1 MPIDHARVCKVCE
14 RDCPEWADRCPA
26 CGSLS
31 LERRFIIV
39 PASPLAVANATPAV
53 RKSNRRRRVA
63 GREPPRPRGAPAHS
77 TA

>member
-1 MPIDHARVCKVCE
+1 MPVHHAKVCAVCE

-39 PASPLAVANATPAV
+39 PASAAAVKAAPV
-53 RKSNRRRRVA
+53 RKGPSRRRRAA
-63 GREPPRPRGAPAHS
+63 GREPPRPHGAPAHS